1 MTLHIRAPRVA
12 LKLSS
17 LSLVLA
23 LALGPA
29 HGYIIETTVPPTGC
43 PVPNHWPIVGPSSIH
58 LRWSASIAPN
68 TVITAAPYATSQ
80 QLTEIGAVVQ
90 QSLAAWT
97 GVSGT
102 IANPSTVPGVV
113 APIAQVADT
122 NACTNDAESNVDG
135 LNTICFN
142 QASSAF
148 MNDGVLA
155 FTRVITANAA
165 GATIGSA
172 PPALFTGQIL
182 DSDTLFNNTGDVTFA
197 TPSGLNTP
205 QGVGAYDLESLL
217 THELGHFFGLD
228 HSAVRRA
235 ILYPFAP
242 TPGTFIGQRPSSG
255 APDAMLSDDDRT
267 GLRVLYPDP
276 ADTVH
281 VGTIAGRILP
291 ANPFALAA
299 IPPASPDQAVTGMF
313 GTQVVAEDADTGNI
327 IAATMGGWSCTS
339 GQVQFDGSYTI
350 SRLPVPANYKV
361 YVEPLDGLATS
372 GDFYETAKG
381 ICGASATNNC
391 TEPEANTNFTTRVRP
406 SP

>member
-1 MTLHIRAPRVA
+1 MIRRNYSRRA
-12 LKLSS
+12 LLKFAS
-17 LSLVLA
+17 LSLA
-23 LALGPA
+23 LALAETPA
-29 HGYIIETTVPPTGC
+29 HSYIVETTVPPTGC
-43 PVPNHWPIVGPSSIH
+43 PAPNHWPVAGPSSIR
-58 LRWSASIAPN
+58 LRWSASIAPS
-68 TVITAAPYATSQ
+68 TVITAAPYATPQ
-80 QLTEIGAVVQ
+80 QLTEIGEVVQ
-90 QSLAAWT
+90 QSLGAWT
-97 GVSGT
+97 GVSGVLINSSAT
-102 IANPSTVPGVV
+102 PGAV
-113 APIAQVADT
+113 APIAQIADT
-122 NACTNDAESNVDG
+122 NACTNDVESNVDG

-142 QASSAF
+142 QSSSAF
-148 MNDGVLA
+148 TNDGVLA
-155 FTRVITANAA
+155 FTRVITANAP

-172 PPALFTGQIL
+172 PPALFAGQIL

-197 TPSGLNTP
+197 TPSALGAP

-228 HSAVRRA
+228 HSGVRRA

-242 TPGTFIGQRPSSG
+242 TPGTFIGQRPTSS

-299 IPPASPDQAVTGMF
+299 IPAASAQQPVTGIF
-313 GTQVVAEDADTGNI
+313 GTQVVAEDAGTGSI
-327 IAATMGGWSCTS
+327 VAATMGGWSCTN
-339 GQVQFDGSYTI
+339 GQVQFDGSYAI

-361 YVEPLDGLATS
+361 YVEPLDGLATD
-372 GDFYETAKG
+372 GDFYETANG